1 MTYEGS
7 CHCGRVAFELEADSP
22 IESAMDCNC
31 SLCRRRG
38 SLLAFFPRGQLTL
51 KTPEANMATYTFN
64 RHAIRHH
71 FCPNC
76 GIGVFGEAVDPRT
89 GEPTAAVNV
98 RVLPAVDPAALKVT
112 MFDGASR

>member
-1 MTYEGS
+1 MEVD
-7 CHCGRVAFELEADSP
+7 HPPEALT
-22 IESAMDCNC
+22 DCNC

-51 KTPEANMATYTFN
+51 KTPEADMATYTFN
-64 RHAIRHH
+64 RHAIQHH
-71 FCPNC
+71 FCPTC